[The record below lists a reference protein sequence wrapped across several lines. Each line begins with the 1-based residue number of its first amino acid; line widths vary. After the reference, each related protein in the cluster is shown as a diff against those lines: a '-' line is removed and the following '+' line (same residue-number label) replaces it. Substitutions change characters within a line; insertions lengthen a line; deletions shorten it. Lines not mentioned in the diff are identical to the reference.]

1 MSFMTF
7 KSNIIISTK
16 HLVYKIQRI
25 FLVIQGL
32 TSLKSNKKK
41 KKKKEEEEWTSQFKL
56 AILITTEDYA

>member
-41 KKKKEEEEWTSQFKL
+41 KKKEGEEWTSQFKL